1 MKPGTLLKTSDVNG
15 DKQIGVVYKV
25 TDQRIFIYW
34 SPQDYNEGIYLT
46 DFNRWVSSGV
56 ITVMETS

>member
-1 MKPGTLLKTSDVNG
+1 MKIGTLLRTSDVNG
-15 DKQIGVVYKV
+15 DKQMGVVYKV

-34 SPQDYNEGIYLT
+34 APQNYDEAIYLT

-56 ITVMETS
+56 ITVIETN